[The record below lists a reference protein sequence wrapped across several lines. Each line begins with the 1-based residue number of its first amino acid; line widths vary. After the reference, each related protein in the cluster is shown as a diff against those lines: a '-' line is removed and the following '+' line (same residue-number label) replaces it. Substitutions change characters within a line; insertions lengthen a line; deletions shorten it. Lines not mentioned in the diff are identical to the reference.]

1 MLVSQRTDSLVIL
14 QWIEIAQKTERGRSD
29 SHMKRIWIVLIL
41 PKKIGIVWI
50 VISLINVDWIV
61 PQGMGIFLD
70 KSRK

>member
-41 PKKIGIVWI
+41 PKK
-50 VISLINVDWIV
+50 DRDR
-61 PQGMGIFLD
+61 LD
-70 KSRK
+70 SHIIDKCRLDSPPRNGDLFG

>member
-41 PKKIGIVWI
+41 PKK
-50 VISLINVDWIV
+50 DRDR
-61 PQGMGIFLD
+61 LD
-70 KSRK
+70 SHITDKCRLDSPPRNGDLFG